1 MNQLTLQM
9 HLRQEAKEENQA
21 KKVNQVSLVRLVLKD
36 SLVKR
41 ETVEYQ
47 EEEEKTVLMAFLEN
61 LAFLAWMACLVSP
74 ETREIL
80 DYQEE
85 LVLLDPVEMM
95 VNKDH
100 KVDQDQEAKT
110 VLKVNEVPSLDLL
123 ESQDYRVLMA
133 LMDHQE
139 SLV

>member
-47 EEEEKTVLMAFLEN
+47 EEEEKTVLMVFLEN

-123 ESQDYRVLMA
+123 ESQDYRVLMV

>member
-1 MNQLTLQM
+1 VNQLTLQM

-123 ESQDYRVLMA
+123 ESQDYRVLMV

>member
-1 MNQLTLQM
+1 VNQLTLQM

-21 KKVNQVSLVRLVLKD
+21 KKVNQVSLVRLALKD

-123 ESQDYRVLMA
+123 ESQDYRVLMV

>member
-1 MNQLTLQM
+1 MNQLILQM

-21 KKVNQVSLVRLVLKD
+21 KKVNQVSLVRSVLKD

-41 ETVEYQ
+41 ETVECQ

-61 LAFLAWMACLVSP
+61 LAFLAWMACLVLP

-123 ESQDYRVLMA
+123 ESQDYRVLMV
-133 LMDHQE
+133 LMVHQE

>member
-21 KKVNQVSLVRLVLKD
+21 KKVNQVSLVRLALKD

-123 ESQDYRVLMA
+123 ESQDYRVLMV